1 MIRRVA
7 FVIAFFLLGFASLW
21 IGVSADLEIC
31 QIFPHYCQ
39 PRPGVCAELG
49 KCSNS
54 VLFEF
59 GAVAFYFGPSIVF
72 ATVAHAF
79 SKRRRSWLFWTLL
92 PVVLFILHL
101 IAIELLRL

>member
-1 MIRRVA
+1 MISRVA

-31 QIFPHYCQ
+31 HMFPQYCQ
-39 PRPGVCAELG
+39 PKPGVCTELG
-49 KCSNS
+49 KCNHS

-59 GAVAFYFGPSIVF
+59 GVVAFYFGPSIVF
-72 ATVAHAF
+72 AIVANAF
-79 SKRRRSWLFWTLL
+79 SKRPRSLLFWAALL
-92 PVVLFILHL
+92 VVLFVIHL